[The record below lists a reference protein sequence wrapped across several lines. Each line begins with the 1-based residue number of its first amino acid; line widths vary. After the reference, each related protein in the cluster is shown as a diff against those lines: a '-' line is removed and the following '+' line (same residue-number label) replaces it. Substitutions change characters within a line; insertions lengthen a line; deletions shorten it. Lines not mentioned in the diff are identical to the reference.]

1 MCLTI
6 SQQPATLRGT
16 AASPTNYCDCYL
28 QTHGHGDC
36 WKSQLHLTSGNSKRS
51 RLRRLSRRN
60 LPQGSVLAPLLFYI
74 HMPTAVSRK
83 YTYAYDLAIV
93 HTDGDWQAV
102 EGVLSKDM
110 ASIDEYLQTL
120 KLKTSI
126 TQTVPAVFHLNNKE
140 AKRKLE
146 VSHNKNA
153 ALLPRT
159 NTSEY
164 RWTGRSRI
172 VDTSS
177 HFPKC
182 WHHASHSWLADSIC
196 GARAAHDTFF
206 HIIRKN
212 WCRLNNCAI
221 RFL

>member
-1 MCLTI
+1 MCLSI

-102 EGVLSKDM
+102 EGLLSKDM

-146 VSHNKNA
+146 VNHNKKRCPSAPNKYFWVPLDRSLTYRRHLESLPKMLTSRVP
-153 ALLPRT
+153 LLA
-159 NTSEY
+159 
-164 RWTGRSRI
+164 
-172 VDTSS
+172 
-177 HFPKC
+177 C
-182 WHHASHSWLADSIC
+182 WLYLRC
-196 GARAAHDTFF
+196 
-206 HIIRKN
+206 
-212 WCRLNNCAI
+212 
-221 RFL
+221 